1 MSLYKDPRELR
12 SYFRVEVTPEKPAY
26 LVLEE
31 GGQRVEV
38 SDIGAGGF
46 AIRPVGPAV
55 REFLQQPGLDG
66 ASQHRGTLYLDLDDF
81 EHKAPVPLCFKVV
94 ASNGTIRCQ
103 IVTVDQQGRDR
114 LFTYV
119 HEADLQQRERC
130 NPAYV

>member
-1 MSLYKDPRELR
+1 MSLYKDPQELR

-55 REFLQQPGLDG
+55 REFLQQPGLSG
-66 ASQHRGTLYLDLDDF
+66 EYQHRGTLYLALDDF
-81 EHKAPVPLCFKVV
+81 ERKAPVPLCFKVV
-94 ASNGTIRCQ
+94 STNGTIRCQ
-103 IVTVDQQGRDR
+103 IVKVDQQGRDR

-119 HEADLQQRERC
+119 YEADLQQRERRT
-130 NPAYV
+130 PASV